1 VTQPVTQAVRTPH
14 PAADDGA
21 AEARWNALLASRPE
35 LAPTIAL
42 QRRLLSIALEGVSRL
57 IASPPAVPE
66 AALQRAVERLGAG
79 IPVFR
84 ADQAEPPAPV
94 LAPLLR
100 DFAEVLYEG
109 GAGEAAL
116 HIVEALDGGRVSTS
130 SWLAAAFTRDADVLQ
145 GGSVET
151 GLSLG
156 LLWLI
161 GDLAI
166 APWSARLSAALETRA
181 AQEPAL
187 QQALDGWERGY
198 CPACG
203 SWPAMGS
210 ESGKS
215 WDLRCSLCA
224 FTWTHA
230 ANRCLFCSSTAPLQH
245 IDAPAG
251 GPAYAAACEGCGA
264 YVKILPRGDASLPFP
279 FLAVADLETSDLD
292 HLSVQR
298 GFGKPPLPAI
308 PGVASARPPCP
319 GVG

>member
-1 VTQPVTQAVRTPH
+1 
-14 PAADDGA
+14 
-21 AEARWNALLASRPE
+21 LLASHPE
-35 LAPTIAL
+35 LALAIVL
-42 QRRLLSIALEGVSRL
+42 QRRLLSIALQGVARL
-57 IASPPAVPE
+57 DASPPAVPE
-66 AALQRAVERLGAG
+66 AALRRAVERLEAG

-84 ADQAEPPAPV
+84 ADPPELPAAA

-100 DFAEVLYEG
+100 DMAEAIHQG
-109 GAGEAAL
+109 GAGEAQ
-116 HIVEALDGGRVSTS
+116 HIVDALEGGRISTS
-130 SWLAAAFTRDADVLQ
+130 SWLAAAFARDAGALQ

-166 APWSARLSAALETRA
+166 APWSARLAAALETRA

-215 WDLRCSLCA
+215 WELRCSLCA

-230 ANRCLFCSSTAPLQH
+230 SNRCLFCTSTAPLQH

-279 FLAVADLETSDLD
+279 FPAVADLETSDLD

-298 GFGKPPLPAI
+298 GFGKPPLPEIAGTA
-308 PGVASARPPCP
+308 PARPRCP
-319 GVG
+319 GP